1 MKNEDIK
8 KAFEC
13 LTLSEEAKDR
23 MFEAILEKS
32 SEESLKTPWFIRF
45 RPVISTA
52 GAIAAC
58 AALFTFAALNPQITG
73 GKNDFVET
81 KPAMENT
88 AVTVVSDEIGAVTE
102 LTSVTATAESSET
115 SLKTTASQV
124 MTTST
129 EVKTSAAAAEITTAA
144 DAAETPVQTAAS
156 TAAITGAATT
166 AVQTEITE
174 ETTASVIET
183 VTETTTNAANL
194 YGDLYDFS
202 LVSWAGRDYTTS
214 YEEVPYSSLVSNL
227 GSGAAFS
234 DTAEGA
240 YTILIYEIEGIPVE
254 KGFAVHY
261 MGQNSYYYF
270 YSAK

>member
-13 LTLSEEAKDR
+13 LTPSEEAKDR
-23 MFEAILEKS
+23 MFEVILEKS

-73 GKNDFVET
+73 GKNNFVET
-81 KPAMENT
+81 KPAMESP
-88 AVTVVSDEIGAVTE
+88 AVTVISDENMTTTD
-102 LTSVTATAESSET
+102 LTSVTAESSET
-115 SLKTTASQV
+115 SVKTTASQT

-129 EVKTSAAAAEITTAA
+129 EVKTSAKAAEITTAA
-144 DAAETPVQTAAS
+144 YTK
-156 TAAITGAATT
+156 TT
-166 AVQTEITE
+166 AVQTAAETTPPA
-174 ETTASVIET
+174 TTASTVCESEVSVSETET
-183 VTETTTNAANL
+183 VTSDATSVADL

-234 DTAEGA
+234 DTSEGA
-240 YTILIYEIEGIPVE
+240 YTILIYEIEGVPVE

-270 YSAK
+270 YSAR